1 MPSTRNYLEYVLE
14 NLEIL
19 PDISYR
25 QMMGEYI
32 VYYRGKVLG
41 GIYDDRFLIKRTPS
55 LDILLPDATLQ
66 KPYEGAKEMIL
77 VDFLDDKE
85 RLIKIIEALY
95 EGIPLPK
102 SKK

>member
-1 MPSTRNYLEYVLE
+1 
-14 NLEIL
+14 
-19 PDISYR
+19 
-25 QMMGEYI
+25 MGEYI